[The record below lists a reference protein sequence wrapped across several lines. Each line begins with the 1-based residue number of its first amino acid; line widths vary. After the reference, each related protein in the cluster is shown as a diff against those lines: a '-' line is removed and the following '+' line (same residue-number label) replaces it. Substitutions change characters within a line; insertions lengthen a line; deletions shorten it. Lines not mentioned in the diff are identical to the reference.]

1 MNDAESIEYWLAR
14 GKRLLMGDCKMYGSI
29 YALNYKDIEDAAY
42 VCLMQSDGLIVFDIV
57 QVIQFDLWDELKR
70 AIDKSGY

>member
-1 MNDAESIEYWLAR
+1 MVGWSPQISQDAR
-14 GKRLLMGDCKMYGSI
+14 FFTLM
-29 YALNYKDIEDAAY
+29 
-42 VCLMQSDGLIVFDIV
+42 VFDIV

>member
-1 MNDAESIEYWLAR
+1 MNDAESIEYGLAR
-14 GKRLLMGDCKMYGSI
+14 GKRLLQGDCKMYGSI

-42 VCLMQSDGLIVFDIV
+42 VCLMQSDGLMVFDIV

-70 AIDKSGY
+70 AIDKSDY

>member
-1 MNDAESIEYWLAR
+1 MIFFI
-14 GKRLLMGDCKMYGSI
+14 GKMVSVML
-29 YALNYKDIEDAAY
+29 
-42 VCLMQSDGLIVFDIV
+42 SDGLMVFDIV

>member
-1 MNDAESIEYWLAR
+1 
-14 GKRLLMGDCKMYGSI
+14 MYGSI

-42 VCLMQSDGLIVFDIV
+42 VCLMQSDGLMVFDIV